1 MKIASW
7 GPGYAL
13 GGLCNNHLSGAMTH
27 KYCLLHKNNGELRLN
42 ADGSQKIRFLIN
54 QSEKGKFQ
62 GSVFYC
68 NSLTQTSDDRLKHNE
83 TVIDSAAALEVVGML
98 KPLRYQKTDEMKAAD
113 FNGKLECD
121 YIEDAGFIAQDVAKI
136 DALAF
141 AVTGGELEIVDDKPI
156 QRPFSLR
163 YDSILTFAVAAIQ
176 KLSQDNEKL
185 RRRLDNG
192 GL

>member
-1 MKIASW
+1 M
-7 GPGYAL
+7 
-13 GGLCNNHLSGAMTH
+13 GGLCNNHLSGAMTN

-42 ADGSQKIRFLIN
+42 ADGSQKIQFLIN
-54 QSEKGKFQ
+54 QSEQGKFQ

-83 TVIDSAAALEVVGML
+83 TVIDPAAALEVVSML

-113 FNGKLECD
+113 YTGELDCD

-136 DALAF
+136 EALAF
-141 AVTGGELEIVDDKPI
+141 AVTGGELESVDDKQI

-176 KLSQDNEKL
+176 ELSALNAAL
-185 RRRLDNG
+185 TTRLEA
-192 GL
+192 LEARKK